1 MTTLATMTL
10 EEAAKSAA
18 GNWRRFHCFAWFR
31 QKEIVKPD
39 DWAIFYT
46 HHRDSGL
53 LDQSNAAIIRK
64 ALEPF
69 TKGDD
74 PDVVFETHSSWLVGW
89 MEGFSI
95 RVFRRGRITKA
106 FRVWHELQE
115 RMDAYPILS
124 ESDYSEREFNA
135 TLENIPLMAWR
146 LAKQFTL
153 PEGWESEVYDWL
165 SQHNDSALENTD
177 DQGGCPS
184 EAEIEEALIAL
195 GYARF
200 D

>member
-1 MTTLATMTL
+1 MTTLATMTV
-10 EEAAKSAA
+10 EEAARAAA
-18 GNWRRFHCFAWFR
+18 GNWRRFNCFAWFR
-31 QKEIVKPD
+31 QKEIDRPD
-39 DWAIFYT
+39 DWSIFYT

-53 LDQSNAAIIRK
+53 IDLSNAGIIRK
-64 ALEPF
+64 ELEPF
-69 TKGDD
+69 ADSDD

-89 MEGFSI
+89 MEGFSL
-95 RVFRRGRITKA
+95 RVFKRGRLTKA

-115 RMDAYPILS
+115 RMDTYPILD

-135 TLENIPLMAWR
+135 TLENISLMAWR

-153 PEGWESEVYDWL
+153 PEGWECAVYDWL

-184 EAEIEEALIAL
+184 EDEIEEAFVAL
-195 GYARF
+195 GYARI